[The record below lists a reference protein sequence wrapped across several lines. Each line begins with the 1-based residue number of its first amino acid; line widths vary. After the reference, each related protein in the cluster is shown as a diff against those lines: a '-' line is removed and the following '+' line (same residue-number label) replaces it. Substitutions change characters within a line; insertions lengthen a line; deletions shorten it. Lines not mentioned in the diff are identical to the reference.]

1 RQPPGNARAN
11 WADAPSSST
20 NAASSSTR
28 PPSPTGSAP
37 GAIAANGTSLSSS
50 GARTASATPTGAGPT
65 ACSRCHGSRCRTGS
79 RSSSCANSSTAS
91 ARCWPG
97 IRITTPDGVST
108 HATIP
113 ARGRSTRVWL
123 DLLFPPTCLGCG
135 ALRPQESLCPAC
147 AAATGTL
154 PSPEALPEVWAELP
168 YDGAWAGALHQLKYR
183 GQLAFAG
190 PLGRRLGCSPVFAE
204 PWDALVP
211 VPLHWRRRWRRG
223 FNQVELLLR
232 AATARRPD
240 LRGRVVPA
248 LLQRVRAGPPQATLP
263 AQA

>member
-1 RQPPGNARAN
+1 
-11 WADAPSSST
+11 
-20 NAASSSTR
+20 
-28 PPSPTGSAP
+28 
-37 GAIAANGTSLSSS
+37 
-50 GARTASATPTGAGPT
+50 
-65 ACSRCHGSRCRTGS
+65 
-79 RSSSCANSSTAS
+79 
-91 ARCWPG
+91 
-97 IRITTPDGVST
+97 
-108 HATIP
+108 
-113 ARGRSTRVWL
+113 VWL

-263 AQA
+263 AQARAEAVTGAFRVPMRRRSAVAGRRMLLVDDVVTTGATLAAARAALEEAGASAVAAVALLRAL